1 MSMSSLTVVGVW
13 LRVLDEGAAHLADEG
28 AANES
33 LRFCVDVLSEAAVA
47 EGAGEEDTAEEDAV
61 EEDGCEKRLLTTEV
75 SLITDQ
81 SYTTR
86 LVYISISA

>member
-1 MSMSSLTVVGVW
+1 MSSLTVVGVW

-47 EGAGEEDTAEEDAV
+47 EGAGEEDTADIPLPHFSS
-61 EEDGCEKRLLTTEV
+61 GCFENAPPPHTPAPHRRAAPL
-75 SLITDQ
+75 
-81 SYTTR
+81 Y
-86 LVYISISA
+86 SIG